1 MISITE
7 DIDHPDESWSP
18 MRHISLTLLAAMLA
32 ACPSPRASG
41 TADSVGAS
49 ATPDSSAPVA
59 PAAPAPAAP
68 AAPLEGTEWRLV
80 DIGGQPSPAGADS
93 THHPGFTLLAE
104 GRKVQGSAGC
114 NRMKGTYH
122 LDGQKLKFG
131 PLATTRMACPA
142 MQTETAFLKALEAT
156 TRYEVSGSSLT
167 LYGAD
172 TAVARLEAAVTP
184 G

>member
-1 MISITE
+1 
-7 DIDHPDESWSP
+7 
-18 MRHISLTLLAAMLA
+18 MRLSSLTLLALVLA
-32 ACPSPRASG
+32 ACPSPRSTGA
-41 TADSVGAS
+41 ADSADAS
-49 ATPDSSAPVA
+49 ATPDTSVPVAPETPTPVA
-59 PAAPAPAAP
+59 PAVA
-68 AAPLEGTEWRLV
+68 LEGTEWRLA
-80 DIGGQPSPAGADS
+80 DIGGQPSPPGADS
-93 THHPGFTLLAE
+93 TRHPGFTLLAK

-114 NRMKGTYH
+114 NRMTGTYE

-172 TAVARLEAAVTP
+172 TAVARLEAAVQP

>member
-1 MISITE
+1 
-7 DIDHPDESWSP
+7 
-18 MRHISLTLLAAMLA
+18 MLA
-32 ACPSPRASG
+32 ACPSPRSSG
-41 TADSVGAS
+41 SADSAGAS
-49 ATPDSSAPVA
+49 AASDTSA
-59 PAAPAPAAP
+59 PAAPETSAPSAPAA
-68 AAPLEGTEWRLV
+68 ALEGIEWRLV

-93 THHPGFTLLAE
+93 MRHPGFTLLAE

-114 NRMKGTYH
+114 NRMTGTYQ

-167 LYGAD
+167 LFGAD
-172 TAVARLEAAVTP
+172 TAVARLEAAAKP

>member
-1 MISITE
+1 
-7 DIDHPDESWSP
+7 
-18 MRHISLTLLAAMLA
+18 MRPISLTLFAAMLA
-32 ACPSPRASG
+32 ACPSPRSSG
-41 TADSVGAS
+41 TADSAGVS
-49 ATPDSSAPVA
+49 AGPDTSAPDA
-59 PAAPAPAAP
+59 PETPAPAAP
-68 AAPLEGTEWRLV
+68 AAALEGTEWRLA

-93 THHPGFTLLAE
+93 TRHPGFTLLAE

-114 NRMKGTYH
+114 NRMTGTYQ

-142 MQTETAFLKALEAT
+142 METETAFLKALEAT

-172 TAVARLEAAVTP
+172 TAVARLEAAAKAR
-184 G
+184 

>member
-1 MISITE
+1 
-7 DIDHPDESWSP
+7 
-18 MRHISLTLLAAMLA
+18 MRPISLTLFALMLA
-32 ACPSPRASG
+32 GCPSPRSPG
-41 TADSVGAS
+41 TADSAAVS
-49 ATPDSSAPVA
+49 AAPDTST

-68 AAPLEGTEWRLV
+68 AAALEGTEWRLV

-93 THHPGFTLLAE
+93 TRHPGFTLLAE

-114 NRMKGTYH
+114 NRMTGTYQ

-131 PLATTRMACPA
+131 PLATTRMACPD

-167 LYGAD
+167 LFGAD
-172 TAVARLEAAVTP
+172 TAVARLETGAKP
-184 G
+184 S

>member
-1 MISITE
+1 MRRITQ
-7 DIDHPDESWSP
+7 
-18 MRHISLTLLAAMLA
+18 TLLAAMLT
-32 ACPSPRASG
+32 ACPSPRSSS
-41 TADSVGAS
+41 TADSAGVS
-49 ATPDSSAPVA
+49 AAPDTSAPA
-59 PAAPAPAAP
+59 SPAAPAPAAP
-68 AAPLEGTEWRLV
+68 AAALEGTEWRLV
-80 DIGGQPSPAGADS
+80 DIGGQPAPAGADS
-93 THHPGFTLLAE
+93 TRQPGFTLLAE

-114 NRMKGTYH
+114 NRMTGTYQ

-172 TAVARLEAAVTP
+172 TAVARLETAAKP

>member
-1 MISITE
+1 
-7 DIDHPDESWSP
+7 
-18 MRHISLTLLAAMLA
+18 MRPISLTLFAVMLT
-32 ACPSPRASG
+32 ACPSPRSSG

-49 ATPDSSAPVA
+49 AAPDTSAPAA
-59 PAAPAPAAP
+59 PAAPAPAVP
-68 AAPLEGTEWRLV
+68 AAALEGTEWRLA
-80 DIGGQPSPAGADS
+80 DIGGQPAPAGADS
-93 THHPGFTLLAE
+93 TRHPGFTLIAE

-114 NRMKGTYH
+114 NRMTGTYQ

-172 TAVARLEAAVTP
+172 TAVARLEAAAKP
-184 G
+184 S

>member
-1 MISITE
+1 
-7 DIDHPDESWSP
+7 
-18 MRHISLTLLAAMLA
+18 MRPISLTLFAVMLA
-32 ACPSPRASG
+32 ACPSPRTSG
-41 TADSVGAS
+41 TADSAGAS
-49 ATPDSSAPVA
+49 AAPDTSA

-68 AAPLEGTEWRLV
+68 AAALEGTEWRLV
-80 DIGGQPSPAGADS
+80 DIGGQPSAAGADS
-93 THHPGFTLLAE
+93 TRHPGFTLLAE

-114 NRMKGTYH
+114 NRMTGTYQ

-172 TAVARLEAAVTP
+172 TAVARLEVGAAKP
-184 G
+184 S

>member
-1 MISITE
+1 MRLITL
-7 DIDHPDESWSP
+7 ILLVG
-18 MRHISLTLLAAMLA
+18 MLT
-32 ACPSPRASG
+32 ACPSPRSSG
-41 TADSVGAS
+41 TADSAAAS
-49 ATPDSSAPVA
+49 AAPDTSTPEP
-59 PAAPAPAAP
+59 PAPAPAVP
-68 AAPLEGTEWRLV
+68 AAALEGTEWRLV
-80 DIGGQPSPAGADS
+80 DIGGQPSAAAADS
-93 THHPGFTLLAE
+93 TRHPGFTLLAE

-114 NRMKGTYH
+114 NRMTGTYQ

-172 TAVARLEAAVTP
+172 TAVARLEVAAKP
-184 G
+184 S

>member
-1 MISITE
+1 
-7 DIDHPDESWSP
+7 
-18 MRHISLTLLAAMLA
+18 MRPVTLTLLALTLA
-32 ACPSPRASG
+32 ACPSPRAPG
-41 TADSVGAS
+41 AADSSGAS
-49 ATPDSSAPVA
+49 AAADSSVPATPEAPV
-59 PAAPAPAAP
+59 PATPAVA
-68 AAPLEGTEWRLV
+68 LEGTEWRLV

-93 THHPGFTLLAE
+93 TRHPGFTLLAD

-114 NRMKGTYH
+114 NRMTGTYK
-122 LDGQKLKFG
+122 LDGDKLKFG

-142 MQTETAFLKALEAT
+142 METETAFLKALEAT

-172 TAVARLEAAVTP
+172 TAVARLEAAAKP

>member
-1 MISITE
+1 
-7 DIDHPDESWSP
+7 
-18 MRHISLTLLAAMLA
+18 MRPISLTLFAAMLA
-32 ACPSPRASG
+32 ACPSPRSSG
-41 TADSVGAS
+41 PADSAGAS
-49 ATPDSSAPVA
+49 AAPDTSA
-59 PAAPAPAAP
+59 PAAPEASAPAAP
-68 AAPLEGTEWRLV
+68 AAALEGTEWRLV

-93 THHPGFTLLAE
+93 TRHPGFTLLAD

-114 NRMKGTYH
+114 NRMTGTYQ

-172 TAVARLEAAVTP
+172 TAVARLEAAAKP
-184 G
+184 S

>member
-1 MISITE
+1 MHRA
-7 DIDHPDESWSP
+7 DLRAADVRAGLKDDPDHSDESRCP
-18 MRHISLTLLAAMLA
+18 MRDVALTLLAVMLA
-32 ACPSPRASG
+32 ACPSPRSSA
-41 TADSVGAS
+41 TADSIGAS
-49 ATPDSSAPVA
+49 ASPDTSA
-59 PAAPAPAAP
+59 
-68 AAPLEGTEWRLV
+68 EWRLA

-93 THHPGFTLLAE
+93 MRHPGFTLLAE

-114 NRMKGTYH
+114 NRMTGTYQ

-167 LYGAD
+167 LFGAD
-172 TAVARLEAAVTP
+172 TAVARLEAAAKP

>member
-1 MISITE
+1 
-7 DIDHPDESWSP
+7 
-18 MRHISLTLLAAMLA
+18 MRPISLTLFAAMLA
-32 ACPSPRASG
+32 ACPSPRSTG
-41 TADSVGAS
+41 TADSAGAS
-49 ATPDSSAPVA
+49 AAPDTS
-59 PAAPAPAAP
+59 APAAP
-68 AAPLEGTEWRLV
+68 AAALEGTEWRLV

-93 THHPGFTLLAE
+93 TRHPGFTLLAD

-114 NRMKGTYH
+114 NRMTGTYQ

-172 TAVARLEAAVTP
+172 TAVARLEAAAKP
-184 G
+184 S